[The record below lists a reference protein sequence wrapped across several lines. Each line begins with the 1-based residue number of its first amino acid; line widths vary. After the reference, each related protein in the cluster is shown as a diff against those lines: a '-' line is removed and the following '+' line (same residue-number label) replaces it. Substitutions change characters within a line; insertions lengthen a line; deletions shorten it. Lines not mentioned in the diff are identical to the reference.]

1 MIGLWQ
7 EIPEADVSGFHLR
20 PRGIGACAAGTL
32 RLDSAAIDARRD
44 ADMPLE
50 EPVEVTR
57 ILETQAE
64 RDLLDGHVHLLQAH
78 AGVLNHPVADEGA
91 GRMAGIAHADR
102 MEPVLRHPEGR
113 RIAPDAPMLAV
124 ADLDEL
130 PELLQDV
137 VPRAP
142 QARFRRSVALCQPP
156 EMQADQ
162 RQMSPENSHGDA
174 IGASH
179 LPGQG
184 LEGMGDFVGAFLQ
197 ALGGQ
202 ENEPA

>member
-1 MIGLWQ
+1 
-7 EIPEADVSGFHLR
+7 
-20 PRGIGACAAGTL
+20 
-32 RLDSAAIDARRD
+32 
-44 ADMPLE
+44 
-50 EPVEVTR
+50 
-57 ILETQAE
+57 
-64 RDLLDGHVHLLQAH
+64 
-78 AGVLNHPVADEGA
+78 
-91 GRMAGIAHADR
+91 
-102 MEPVLRHPEGR
+102 
-113 RIAPDAPMLAV
+113 MLAV

-130 PELLQDV
+130 PELLQDM

-156 EMQADQ
+156 DMQADQ

-184 LEGMGDFVGAFLQ
+184 LEGMGDLVGAFLQ
-197 ALGGQ
+197 ALGRQ